1 MPLWAPRG
9 EERFSPTV
17 VDRRSPLT
25 ATAEPH
31 RSDRP
36 SHQLGLGDLTF
47 FALTCVFSAR
57 WLPIAANA
65 GPGSITLWV
74 LAVLFFA
81 APLTVAVAA
90 LVAKYP
96 GTGGIY
102 RWTREDFGSWHGFF
116 AGWTYWIGIATLFPT
131 AAMLYARVGFA
142 LLPDG
147 LSELGADRRYF
158 LLATLGLIWVA
169 LGANLVG
176 LHIGK
181 WAESL
186 GAIASA
192 VVGLMIMIAAWLIW
206 QRRGSATPM
215 EFWPTWDWK
224 TIGFFAS
231 IAYATSGMEGPGAM
245 ASAARDPER
254 TMRRAGWIAT
264 ALAAALYLGGT
275 VAFLVILPPDRVTG
289 LTGFVEVAKATVAEL
304 GFGWFAPVLAG
315 LVVFS
320 GIGFLG
326 GIGTATSQ
334 LPLAAGA
341 DGLLP
346 AAVGRP
352 HPTWGTPYLAITALG
367 GVATLLLL
375 AFQLG
380 DTVQAAFDALVSVMV
395 ITGFAPYLYL
405 FASAWKAGRRLSATF
420 GFGVT
425 SLAIAAAVVP
435 PPGIG
440 NVLVFEAKLIV
451 GTLGTALGAWLVYRR
466 FSRR

>member
-1 MPLWAPRG
+1 MSTTTESA
-9 EERFSPTV
+9 
-17 VDRRSPLT
+17 RSG
-25 ATAEPH
+25 
-31 RSDRP
+31 RP
-36 SHQLGLGDLTF
+36 SHQLGLRDLTF

-57 WLPIAANA
+57 WLPIAAHA
-65 GPGSITLWV
+65 GPGSVTLWL

-96 GTGGIY
+96 GAGGIY
-102 RWTREDFGSWHGFF
+102 RWTREDFGSWHAFF
-116 AGWTYWIGIATLFPT
+116 AAWTYWIGIATLFPA
-131 AAMLYARVGFA
+131 AAMLYSRVGFA

-147 LSELGADRRYF
+147 WADLGSDRRYF
-158 LLATLGLIWVA
+158 VLATLALIWVP

-176 LHIGK
+176 LHVGK

-186 GAIASA
+186 GAIASII
-192 VVGLMIMIAAWLIW
+192 VGLMVMAAAWLVW

-215 EFWPTWDWK
+215 EFWPTWNWE
-224 TIGFFAS
+224 TIGFFSS

-245 ASAARDPER
+245 ASSARDPER
-254 TMRRAGWIAT
+254 TLRRAGWIAT
-264 ALAAALYLGGT
+264 GLAAVLYIGGT

-289 LTGFVEVAKATVAEL
+289 LTGFVEVAKTTVTEL
-304 GFGWFAPVLAG
+304 GFGWFAPALAG

-326 GIGTATSQ
+326 GTGTATSQ

-352 HPTWGTPYLAITALG
+352 HPTWGTPYIAIIALG
-367 GVATLLLL
+367 VVSSLLLL

-405 FASAWKAGRRLSATF
+405 FGCAWKAGRRVAAVL

-435 PPGIG
+435 PPDITS
-440 NVLVFEAKLIV
+440 VLVFETKLII
-451 GTLGTALGAWLVYRR
+451 GTVGTALGAWLIYRR
-466 FSRR
+466 SMRR